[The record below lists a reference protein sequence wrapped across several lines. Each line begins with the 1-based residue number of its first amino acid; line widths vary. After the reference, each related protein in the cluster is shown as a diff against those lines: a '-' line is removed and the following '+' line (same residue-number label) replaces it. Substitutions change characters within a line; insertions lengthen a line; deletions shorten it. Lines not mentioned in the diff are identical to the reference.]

1 MSAFHVAR
9 QGGIAVVTFD
19 LPGESVNKI
28 TQAVGWEI
36 DDLIDRLVHDAT
48 VTGIVLLSGK
58 PDSFIAGADI
68 AEFSRASTVEE
79 MTKLSHDAQMLMR
92 QIGARPKPIVAAI
105 HGACLGGGMELALS
119 CRYRVATSHPKTVL
133 GLPEIQ
139 LGLLPGA
146 SGTNT
151 LPRRIGARAAL
162 DLILTGKSID
172 AAKALRLGLVDEV
185 VPPPI
190 LRDVAV
196 SVAERLAQGW
206 KPKRPGRGLLSFLL
220 DQTPLGR
227 LVVFRQAR
235 RQVEAKSG
243 DHYPAPYRVL
253 DVMQTSLSEGIE
265 RGLQEESIAFGELA
279 MTDVSRRLVE
289 IFFAT
294 TALKKDDG
302 VPAGVGTAH
311 PVRRLGVVGAGFMGA
326 GIAGTAAMKAGAQVR
341 MKDADLARVA
351 VGIRNAERIITGQLT
366 RRKISRFEHERQRAL
381 LTGTGDWSGFRA
393 VDLVIEAVFEELGTK
408 RQVVEDI
415 ERVVSPHA
423 VIASNTS
430 TIPIADIAREARYPE
445 RVIGMHFFSP
455 VDRMPLLEVIPHE
468 GSSVDAVV
476 TAVQFGRRMGKT
488 VIVVADSPGF
498 WVNRI
503 LCPYLNEAGFL
514 VDEGVPID
522 VIDRVM
528 TEWGFPVGPL
538 ALLDEVGLDVG
549 EKAGMVLHAAFGS
562 RLAPSRALATLRAD
576 GRLGRKNG
584 RGFYLY
590 AEGKKGG
597 VDPSVAHLLGTKS
610 PSEIDEQRVQDRL
623 VYMMLNEAAMAMS
636 EGVVRIPRD
645 GDIGA
650 IFGIGFPPFR
660 GGPLRTLDAVSAE
673 EAVLV
678 LERLAQSHGA
688 RFAPAPVL
696 REMAHARRRWYPAG
710 GES

>member
-1 MSAFHVAR
+1 MSAFRTTRRGGVA
-9 QGGIAVVTFD
+9 IVTFD

-36 DDLIDRLVHDAT
+36 DDLIERLVHDET
-48 VTGIVLLSGK
+48 VTAIVLISGK
-58 PDSFIAGADI
+58 PDVFIAGADI
-68 AEFSRASTVEE
+68 EEFTRAGTAEE
-79 MTKLSHDAQMLMR
+79 MSRLSHDAQVLMR
-92 QIGARPKPIVAAI
+92 QISARTKPIVIAI
-105 HGACLGGGMELALS
+105 HGACLGGGLELALS
-119 CRYRVATSHPKTVL
+119 CHYRVASTHPKTLL

-151 LPRRIGARAAL
+151 LPRRIGVRAAL
-162 DLILTGKSID
+162 DLILTGKSVD
-172 AAKALRLGLVDEV
+172 ARKALKLGLIDEA
-185 VPPPI
+185 VPPAI
-190 LRDVAV
+190 LLDVAV
-196 SVAERLAQGW
+196 AAAERLAQGW
-206 KPKRPGRGLLSFLL
+206 KPKRAGRGLVAFLL

-227 LVVFRQAR
+227 LIVFRKAT
-235 RQVEAKSG
+235 RQVEEKTG
-243 DHYPAPYRVL
+243 QHYPAPYRVL
-253 DVMQTSLSEGIE
+253 DVMQTSMSEGIV
-265 RGLQEESIAFGELA
+265 RGLEEESIAFGELA
-279 MTDVSRRLVE
+279 MTDVSRRLIE

-302 VPAGVGTAH
+302 VPAGVGTPR
-311 PVRRLGVVGAGFMGA
+311 PVTRLGVVGSGFMGA
-326 GIAGTAAMKAGAQVR
+326 GIAGTAAMKAGVQVR

-351 VGIRNAERIITGQLT
+351 TGVRNAERIIESQLT
-366 RRKISRFEHERQRAL
+366 RRKITRFEFARQRAL

-408 RQVVEDI
+408 RQVLEDV
-415 ERVVSPHA
+415 ERVVSPEA

-430 TIPIADIAREARYPE
+430 TIPIADIAREARHPE
-445 RVIGMHFFSP
+445 RVVGMHFFSP

-468 GSSVDAVV
+468 ESSVNAVV

-503 LCPYLNEAGFL
+503 LGPYINEAGFL
-514 VDEGVPID
+514 IDEGVPIE

-538 ALLDEVGLDVG
+538 ALLDEVGFDVG
-549 EKAGMVLHAAFGS
+549 EKAGMVLHAAFGA
-562 RLAPSRALATLRAD
+562 RLAPARALAALRAD

-584 RGFYLY
+584 RGFYTY
-590 AEGKKGG
+590 QDGKKGG
-597 VDPSVAHLLGTKS
+597 PDAGIARLLGTR
-610 PSEIDEQRVQDRL
+610 PPQEIDEARIRDRL
-623 VYMMLNEAAMAMS
+623 VFAMLNEAAMAMS

-650 IFGIGFPPFR
+650 IFGIGYPPFR
-660 GGPLRTLDAVSAE
+660 GGPLRTLDAFSAE

-688 RFAPAPVL
+688 RFTPAPVL
-696 REMAHARRRWYPAG
+696 QEMARTGSRWYPAG
-710 GES
+710 AVR